1 MTERSAQSS
10 VAAAT
15 VAAMPHNERPSPPTH
30 GAEAV
35 QLRAWLDFHR
45 HTLKQKA
52 AGLSQEE
59 LARTLGPSTLT
70 LGGLLKHMALVEDNW
85 FSVVLLGNED
95 AEPWVGID
103 WESDPDWEFHTAA
116 SDSPEALFALLD
128 DAIAASDR
136 ILDEAGDNLDLQALV
151 QSRHTGEPFDLRW
164 ILIHMVEEYA
174 RHNGHAD
181 LIRESIDGATGA

>member
-1 MTERSAQSS
+1 MPDTER
-10 VAAAT
+10 
-15 VAAMPHNERPSPPTH
+15 PRPPTR
-30 GAEAV
+30 GPEVV

-52 AGLSQEE
+52 AGLSQEQ
-59 LARTLGPSTLT
+59 LAQTLGPSTLT

-95 AEPWVGID
+95 AEPWASVD
-103 WESDPDWEFHTAA
+103 WDGDPDWEFRTAA
-116 SDSPEALFALLD
+116 DDSPEVLFGLLD

-136 ILDEAGDNLDLQALV
+136 ILDEIGDDLDLVAK
-151 QSRHTGEPFDLRW
+151 RERRPTGEPFDLRW
-164 ILIHMVEEYA
+164 ILIHMIEEYA

-181 LIRESIDGATGA
+181 LIRESVDGATGA